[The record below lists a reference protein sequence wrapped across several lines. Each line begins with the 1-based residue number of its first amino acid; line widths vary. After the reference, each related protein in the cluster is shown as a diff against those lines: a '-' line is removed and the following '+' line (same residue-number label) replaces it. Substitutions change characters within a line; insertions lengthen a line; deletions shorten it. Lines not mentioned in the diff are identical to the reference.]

1 MSSIPELTGGRAINH
16 GIGMLVD
23 HGRGSGSKMY
33 VGGQANAIVAQ
44 VAVDGASS
52 TNAHYMMD
60 KYTIPANTLVA
71 GSTIRVR
78 AVGRC
83 SSVDSTPSL
92 QAFISLGAS
101 STTPA
106 SNNQLLTTTDAATVA
121 ADFWVIEGTIQFRTV
136 GATATGYAMWSYCD
150 PADQAT
156 KRAIATTIS
165 ATAAVDT
172 TAALYLSA
180 DLQWSASHADND
192 ATLEMFIVDIVN
204 PST

>member
-1 MSSIPELTGGRAINH
+1 MSQIPQLMNGLALEH
-16 GIGMLVD
+16 GVPMFVD
-23 HGRGSGSKMY
+23 HGKGSGSKMY

-44 VAVDGASS
+44 VAVDGAAS

-60 KYTIPANTLVA
+60 SYTIPANTLVA

-83 SSVDSTPSL
+83 TSVNSTPSL
-92 QAFISLGAS
+92 QAFVSLGAS

-121 ADFWVIEGTIQFRTV
+121 ADFWVIEGTIQFRTI
-136 GATATGYAMWSYCD
+136 GTTATGYAMWSYCD

-165 ATAAVDT
+165 GTAAVNT

-180 DLQWSASHADND
+180 DLQWSASHGDND

-204 PST
+204 PV